1 MRERLILIDTHSL
14 VYRGFFAIPPLTT
27 TKGELSNAT
36 FGFASI
42 FLKAIE
48 ELKPQ
53 HIAAALDLPQK
64 TFRHDRDETY
74 KATRKPMPDELR
86 PQFERVKELLEKF
99 GVPMYSLPGYEADD
113 VIGALSRQADAAGF
127 EAIIVSGD
135 LDPLQLV
142 TPNIKLFTT
151 RMGFQNTVIYD
162 EAKIDERYGLK
173 PSQMIDFKALKGDT
187 TDNIPGVPG
196 VGEKTAAKLVAEHG
210 TLEGVYED
218 LSKYTPKLRESL
230 AAHSDQVFKSRMM
243 ATIVTDLPVTLDTE
257 RTRWRG
263 YDRAAIL
270 DLFRD

>member
-53 HIAAALDLPQK
+53 HMAAALDLPQK
-64 TFRHDRDETY
+64 TFRHEADATY

-86 PQFERVKELLEKF
+86 PQFERVKELLDKF
-99 GVPMYSLPGYEADD
+99 GVPMYSVPGYEADD
-113 VIGALSRQADAAGF
+113 VIGALSRQADAAGL

-142 TPNIKLFTT
+142 TPNVKLFTT
-151 RMGFQNTVIYD
+151 RMGFQNTVVYD
-162 EAKIDERYGLK
+162 EARIAERYGLK
-173 PSQMIDFKALKGDT
+173 P
-187 TDNIPGVPG
+187 
-196 VGEKTAAKLVAEHG
+196 
-210 TLEGVYED
+210 
-218 LSKYTPKLRESL
+218 
-230 AAHSDQVFKSRMM
+230 
-243 ATIVTDLPVTLDTE
+243 
-257 RTRWRG
+257 
-263 YDRAAIL
+263 
-270 DLFRD
+270 